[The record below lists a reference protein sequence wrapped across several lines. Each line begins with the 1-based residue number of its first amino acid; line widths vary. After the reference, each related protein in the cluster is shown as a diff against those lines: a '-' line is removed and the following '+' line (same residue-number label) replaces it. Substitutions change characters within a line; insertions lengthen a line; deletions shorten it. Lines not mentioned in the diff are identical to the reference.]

1 MKTDD
6 HLNKYVETHEN
17 QSEASKCNTN
27 MKINKKT
34 FKIYTNRFES
44 MKHKEPAKK
53 LQQSLKKY

>member
-27 MKINKKT
+27 MKINKKN
-34 FKIYTNRFES
+34 I
-44 MKHKEPAKK
+44 
-53 LQQSLKKY
+53 